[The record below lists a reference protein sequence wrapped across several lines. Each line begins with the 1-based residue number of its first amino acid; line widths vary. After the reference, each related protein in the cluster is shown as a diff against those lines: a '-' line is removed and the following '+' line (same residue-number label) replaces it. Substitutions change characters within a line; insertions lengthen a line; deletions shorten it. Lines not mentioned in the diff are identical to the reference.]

1 MKLAGLNVSSALHD
15 DEDDEDDEDDDGL
28 CERDASLSSKSASS
42 SRMEK
47 PRKETFLRF
56 FLRRR
61 KSNAQ
66 IIRGT
71 IPL

>member
-42 SRMEK
+42 SSYGEAE
-47 PRKETFLRF
+47 KETFLTLFTKKKIQRTDH
-56 FLRRR
+56 
-61 KSNAQ
+61 Q
-66 IIRGT
+66 GT